1 MSDVFKKKE
10 RYDYLI
16 DQLTDL
22 EIKYSDVLETNQ
34 DAPGS
39 TAEVLLADIKSIKNE
54 LEELDGIH
62 QEYQQLLNEKEI
74 ELRKQEE
81 SKEYLEGFDKAKEE
95 INKEIE
101 YLQDLLRKHLSIVK
115 KYETAL
121 QTKVENCINKDL
133 TSHIKIIKSLKEYEI
148 DINKDIE
155 FSKDEVSNW
164 ENLQYLYDTKDMITS
179 SINRLI
185 EQKVELQKIKDDY
198 IKEKVN
204 K

>member
-34 DAPGS
+34 DAPDS

-115 KYETAL
+115 KYETVL
-121 QTKVENCINKDL
+121 QTKDENCINKDL
-133 TSHIKIIKSLKEYEI
+133 TSHIKMINNLKEYEI

-164 ENLQYLYDTKDMITS
+164 ENLQYLYDTKEMITS

-185 EQKVELQKIKDDY
+185 EQKVELQRIKDDY